1 MTISSSIHRHAPNLD
16 PNQLDVVGHL
26 EGPLQV
32 LSGPGAGKTRV
43 LIWRLVNLLLQGVCG
58 PDEVALLAFGHLAAA
73 EMRRR
78 VEAAAHLVGYRGD
91 VGKVRIST
99 IHSLAHRILRERH
112 RRVGRRSDYDLLS
125 RERQGKFMAERYNDI
140 FGSLERDFVIFGWNN
155 PRQIITRAARC
166 FDLITEED
174 ISPLRLVDS
183 GNAFHQLI
191 GRACIAY
198 EDALLEHNLADF
210 SHLLLWANTALED
223 DRIAKRH
230 GADLRHLMVDEY
242 QDVSQLMER
251 ISLRLARFHGN
262 PAVVG
267 DADQSIYRFRGAG
280 PEALLG
286 FGDRFKDCR
295 LIRLNTNYR
304 SDPHIVRACN
314 ILIAPNHEDGYEHTM
329 VAHASDDH
337 TNYPAVVTVL
347 GRDVEEET
355 EQLLDLVKFLCAN
368 RVVSDH
374 SDIAFLVH
382 SVKERVIRPYAEA
395 FESAGIHVH
404 RGGGNDDD
412 DAFGARPGGRRRHPR
427 FPRGRLP
434 ILTMHAAKGLQWPV
448 VIVSTAE
455 PMWNDD
461 NLDEDLRRRYG
472 GGRYHEPAN
481 RIQDHD
487 RRRQYYVA
495 CTRAQNLLVLTG
507 NVEQSRAPAFDAIWH
522 ELPPWPSVDRGA
534 LARRKFTV
542 DDSRNVESSSRIV
555 TIDRLEHVLWLPEG

>member
-16 PNQLDVVGHL
+16 ASQLDVVGNL

-32 LSGPGAGKTRV
+32 LAGPGAGKTRV
-43 LIWRLVNLLLQGVCG
+43 LIWRVVNLLLQGVCG

-78 VEAAAHLVGYRGD
+78 VEAAARLVNYRGD
-91 VGKVRIST
+91 VSRVRIST
-99 IHSLAHRILRERH
+99 IHSLAHQILRERH

-125 RERQGKFMAERYNDI
+125 REEQRKFMAERYDDI

-183 GNAFHQLI
+183 GNAFHSLI
-191 GRACIAY
+191 GRACVAY
-198 EDALLEHNLADF
+198 EDALLKHNLADF
-210 SHLLLWANTALED
+210 SHLLLWATTVLED
-223 DRIAKRH
+223 DRIAERH
-230 GADLRHLMVDEY
+230 GAGMRHLMVDEY
-242 QDVSQLMER
+242 QDVSHLMER
-251 ISLRLARFHGN
+251 MALRLAGFHGN
-262 PAVVG
+262 PTVVG

-304 SDPHIVRACN
+304 SHPAIVRACN
-314 ILIAPNHEDGYEHTM
+314 ILIAPNREGGHEHAM

-337 TNYPAVVTVL
+337 PDYPAVVTVL

-368 RVVSDH
+368 RVVTDH
-374 SDIAFLVH
+374 SDVAFLVH
-382 SVKERVIRPYAEA
+382 SARERVIRPYADA
-395 FESAGIHVH
+395 FESAGIPVH
-404 RGGGNDDD
+404 RGGDHDDR
-412 DAFGARPGGRRRHPR
+412 AGSHSTSRRRHLR

-434 ILTMHAAKGLQWPV
+434 ILTMHAAKGLEWPV

-455 PMWNDD
+455 PVWNDG
-461 NLDEDLRRRYG
+461 NLDEVLRRCYSGR
-472 GGRYHEPAN
+472 RYHEPAN
-481 RIQDHD
+481 RVHEHD

-495 CTRAQNLLVLTG
+495 CTRARNLLVLTG
-507 NVEQSRAPAFDAIWH
+507 NGEHPRAPAFDAIWH
-522 ELPPWPSVDRGA
+522 ELPPWPPADRAA
-534 LARRKFTV
+534 LERQRFTV
-542 DDSRNVESSSRIV
+542 ADSRNVESSSRV
-555 TIDRLEHVLWLPEG
+555 VSIDRLEHVRWLPVGWR